1 MIVCRLGSAPDW
13 KSPAEKSG
21 ISIAK
26 VRIAATIWFL
36 DSVEAKTPIAMK
48 YAPMS
53 AMPR

>member
-1 MIVCRLGSAPDW
+1 MIVCRLGSAPDS

-26 VRIAATIWFL
+26 ARIAATIWFL
-36 DSVEAKTPIAMK
+36 VSVEAKTPIERK

-53 AMPR
+53 AIPR